1 MRGRQLYQ
9 KQDENG
15 IATGHYIQFIQSD
28 SKTILNQGMFGFL
41 ILIKNFYEYKL
52 HEYKLND

>member
-15 IATGHYIQFIQSD
+15 IATGHYIQFIQLD

-41 ILIKNFYEYKL
+41 NFDHLLSYHL
-52 HEYKLND
+52 L

>member
-15 IATGHYIQFIQSD
+15 IATGHYIQFIQLD

-41 ILIKNFYEYKL
+41 ILIKNFYKLSEYKL
-52 HEYKLND
+52 ID